1 MISCMCTWH
10 SMHRIQYGAG
20 KSERKETRMTCIQFH
35 KIYVRF
41 MKIKIRRLNTSRGLL
56 EKIPS
61 SSRGVGTCWYWVG
74 TFHVSSRE
82 EEEDKVS
89 LKNGKTFSIFPQ
101 IDEDGG
107 NCVWTG
113 IVSPSSQ
120 LSPTQLSK
128 IHPSEATKSSIC
140 SLFKSSRKEEPK
152 SDDDDEVNRDWNL
165 NSLFSRLSL
174 WHWQQTKVDQL
185 EASGASGGYEIS
197 LNSSLRLF

>member
-10 SMHRIQYGAG
+10 SMHRIQYGTG
-20 KSERKETRMTCIQFH
+20 KAERKETRMTCIQFH

-56 EKIPS
+56 EKMPS
-61 SSRGVGTCWYWVG
+61 STSLPVKKNKTKCHLKMEKLSAFSLRLMRMVEIVFERG
-74 TFHVSSRE
+74 SS
-82 EEEDKVS
+82 
-89 LKNGKTFSIFPQ
+89 LPHHN
-101 IDEDGG
+101 
-107 NCVWTG
+107 
-113 IVSPSSQ
+113 SPPHNSPEATQARQQSPLSVRYSSQ
-120 LSPTQLSK
+120 VG
-128 IHPSEATKSSIC
+128 
-140 SLFKSSRKEEPK
+140 KEEPK